1 MPLRGQPDHLDQLFK
16 TSTMFRRNRGHG
28 AALRARRG
36 TRALK
41 TLWLV
46 TRRSAEAFVED
57 GALSRGAAIAFYA
70 VTSIGPVLLIVVAVA
85 GLFFG
90 EDAARGALMTKL
102 GQAMGPQ
109 SAGFLEMA
117 IGSASNHGSGVVAT
131 VIGLVSLVITASG
144 VFGEMQTAL
153 NAIWRTSP
161 EGTTVERL
169 IKARLTSL
177 TLVATLGFLLLVS
190 LVFGAAIAAIGQALD
205 NIMPFTEA
213 LLHLLNFAI
222 SLALLTTVFAAIYK
236 ILPDRHLEWR
246 DTTVGALVTALL
258 ITIGK
263 MAIGIYIGR
272 SGIASSYG
280 AAGSVLA
287 SLLWVYYSAQIFLFG
302 AEFTRAYAE
311 HRIPAPA
318 RPQPAQAPTMMERL
332 NS

>member
-1 MPLRGQPDHLDQLFK
+1 M
-16 TSTMFRRNRGHG
+16 
-28 AALRARRG
+28 
-36 TRALK
+36 LK

-46 TRRSAEAFVED
+46 TRQSAEAFIDD

-90 EDAARGALMTKL
+90 EDAAQGALMAKL
-102 GQAMGPQ
+102 GQAMGPE
-109 SAGFLEMA
+109 SAGFLQVA
-117 IGSASNHGSGVVAT
+117 IGSASNHRSGILAT
-131 VIGLVSLVITASG
+131 LIGLVSLIITASG

-161 EGTTVERL
+161 EGTTVERI

-177 TLVATLGFLLLVS
+177 TLVVSLGFLLLVS
-190 LVFGAAIAAIGQALD
+190 LVVGAAVAAVGEALD

-213 LLHLLNFAI
+213 LLHLLNFTI
-222 SLALLTTVFAAIYK
+222 SLALLAAIFAAIYK
-236 ILPDRHLEWR
+236 ILPDRHLQWR
-246 DTTVGALVTALL
+246 DTIVGALVTAFL

-263 MAIGIYIGR
+263 MAIGIYIGH

-287 SLLWVYYSAQIFLFG
+287 SLLWIYYSAQIFLFG

-311 HRIPAPA
+311 HHT
-318 RPQPAQAPTMMERL
+318 QAQAQKPDPTV
-332 NS
+332 SAHAPSV

>member
-1 MPLRGQPDHLDQLFK
+1 M
-16 TSTMFRRNRGHG
+16 
-28 AALRARRG
+28 
-36 TRALK
+36 LK

-46 TRRSAEAFVED
+46 TKHSAEAFIDD

-70 VTSIGPVLLIVVAVA
+70 VTSIGPVLLIVVAIA

-102 GQAMGPQ
+102 DQTMGPQ
-109 SAGFLEMA
+109 IAGFLQLA
-117 IGSASNHGSGVVAT
+117 IGSASNHRSGILAT
-131 VIGLVSLVITASG
+131 LIGVISLIVTASG

-153 NAIWRTSP
+153 NAIWRTNP
-161 EGTTVERL
+161 EGTAVTRL

-177 TLVATLGFLLLVS
+177 TLVVTLGFLLLVS
-190 LVFGAAIAAIGQALD
+190 LVIGAAIAAVGEALD

-222 SLALLTTVFAAIYK
+222 SLVFLAAIFAAIYK
-236 ILPDRHLEWR
+236 ILPDRRLEWR
-246 DTTVGALVTALL
+246 DTVVGALVTALL

-287 SLLWVYYSAQIFLFG
+287 SLLWIYYSAQIFLFG

-311 HRIPAPA
+311 HRTSKRKPVATSPVEA
-318 RPQPAQAPTMMERL
+318 SQA
-332 NS
+332 